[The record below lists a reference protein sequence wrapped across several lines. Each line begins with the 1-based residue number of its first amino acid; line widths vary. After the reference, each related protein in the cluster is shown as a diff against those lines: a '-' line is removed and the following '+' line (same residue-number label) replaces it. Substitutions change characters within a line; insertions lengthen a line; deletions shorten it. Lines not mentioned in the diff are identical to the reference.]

1 VESTNS
7 NSNCDVECVRREV
20 HACTYVH
27 YIFNM
32 YSIGT
37 AHTCAAGGG
46 DSLGCAHLGG
56 GSVQGV
62 RKQRF
67 QGVLDAAPIVPSSN
81 FVTRTRATQENFSQ
95 NAAPAHG
102 EKNGLAPAVALALAL
117 ALLAA
122 AQVHDAPVQLGCEGG
137 TARPDLRRL
146 RPCKRNGHG
155 PQDPPPDSSARRGH
169 ITATD
174 IIRHRARHR

>member
-1 VESTNS
+1 MHVRTYIISSTCTVS
-7 NSNCDVECVRREV
+7 ALRTHALQEV
-20 HACTYVH
+20 
-27 YIFNM
+27 
-32 YSIGT
+32 
-37 AHTCAAGGG
+37 